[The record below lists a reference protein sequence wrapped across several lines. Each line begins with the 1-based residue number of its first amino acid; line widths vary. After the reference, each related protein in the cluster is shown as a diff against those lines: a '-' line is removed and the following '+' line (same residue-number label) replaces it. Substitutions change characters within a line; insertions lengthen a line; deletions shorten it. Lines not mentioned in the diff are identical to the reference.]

1 MDEEAIMQKI
11 LVAAALVAALAG
23 PVLVPAPAA
32 EADERRIPARDA
44 PVGEILMPRPGAAI
58 RDTVGTATAQPPSPG
73 RVSDDRLL
81 VEERPPS
88 ATPQNCP
95 AGTMPAAC
103 PR

>member
-1 MDEEAIMQKI
+1 
-11 LVAAALVAALAG
+11 
-23 PVLVPAPAA
+23 
-32 EADERRIPARDA
+32 
-44 PVGEILMPRPGAAI
+44 MPRPGAAI

-88 ATPQNCP
+88 ATPRNCP